1 MRIIQ
6 VTQDKKDRTQ
16 YLSDL
21 SENVGNFRGG
31 GGTPLYKP
39 YRYLRRFGLTHPPR
53 IPRSS
58 PLGNLPLHAWV
69 HSGSKRGC
77 GSLPSNV
84 VPVSLPVPLKT
95 RTSTFQLEVKEP
107 FCQWAT
113 TKSCSSVYLFFF
125 LASGLNGETK
135 SNYLMFTKVNF
146 TRNRQLDSYSLFWN
160 RRQYK
165 RDDIIN
171 TEVAVVP
178 TFHDL
183 QTSRMYSRPR
193 QETDEK

>member
-1 MRIIQ
+1 MW
-6 VTQDKKDRTQ
+6 
-16 YLSDL
+16 
-21 SENVGNFRGG
+21 
-31 GGTPLYKP
+31 GTFAGEGVLLYHKP
-39 YRYLRRFGLTHPPR
+39 YRYLRRFGLTPAPR
-53 IPRSS
+53 IPRST
-58 PLGNLPLHAWV
+58 PWGNLPLHARV
-69 HSGSKRGC
+69 HSGSTRGW

-95 RTSTFQLEVKEP
+95 KTSTFQLEVKEP
-107 FCQWAT
+107 SCQWAT
-113 TKSCSSVYLFFF
+113 SKSCSSVNFF

-160 RRQYK
+160 CRQYK

-171 TEVAVVP
+171 TEVVVVP